1 MENVL
6 KKKKKN
12 KVHTSRPGQGGLGE
26 GQAER
31 RLPGLGEAPA
41 GPPGLSLEVG
51 RATRGA
57 KIGKRFFF

>member
-1 MENVL
+1 MENVFFF
-6 KKKKKN
+6 KKKN

-41 GPPGLSLEVG
+41 GPPGLSLEVS
-51 RATRGA
+51 RTTRGTEL
-57 KIGKRFFF
+57 